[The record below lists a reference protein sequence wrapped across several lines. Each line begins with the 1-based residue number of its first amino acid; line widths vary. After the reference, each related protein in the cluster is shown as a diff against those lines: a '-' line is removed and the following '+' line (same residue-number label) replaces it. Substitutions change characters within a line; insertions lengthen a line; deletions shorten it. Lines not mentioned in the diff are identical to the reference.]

1 MKAPEGTLTHVSID
15 TSNSFGHATLRLTF
29 VEPGI
34 TVFPDN
40 KLTKPGVTVF
50 PEERYLRV
58 DLRTSAAQALRSLIP
73 LVCSHVAA
81 WKAVTRVGVQ
91 SAPPELANQ
100 WVAAACEQV

>member
-1 MKAPEGTLTHVSID
+1 MSVYVSGV
-15 TSNSFGHATLRLTF
+15 S
-29 VEPGI
+29 
-34 TVFPDN
+34 VFPGLLN
-40 KLTKPGVTVF
+40 NPGVAVF

-91 SAPPELANQ
+91 TAPPELTNQ
-100 WVAAACEQV
+100 CVAAACKLKVIH